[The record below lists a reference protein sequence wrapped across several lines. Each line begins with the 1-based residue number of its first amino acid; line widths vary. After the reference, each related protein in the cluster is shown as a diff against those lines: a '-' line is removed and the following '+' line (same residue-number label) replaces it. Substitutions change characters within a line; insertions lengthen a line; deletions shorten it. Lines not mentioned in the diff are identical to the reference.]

1 MELLRDS
8 TTGKVAAELAA
19 VVLRNLALGNAGNRD
34 AIVDAHGLAPLLGL
48 LSAGQEWLTRPMPC
62 EVGCLMRITLSLT
75 ATGKL
80 KRLLQGAPLPWVLHS
95 EVLPALPTC
104 AAS

>member
-8 TTGKVAAELAA
+8 SKGEVAAELSA
-19 VVLRNLALGNAGNRD
+19 VVLRNLVLGNAGNRD

-62 EVGCLMRITLSLT
+62 EVRARTRRVT
-75 ATGKL
+75 E
-80 KRLLQGAPLPWVLHS
+80 
-95 EVLPALPTC
+95 EVVILDRST
-104 AAS
+104 SSR